1 MAGKSI
7 VMLFGMGTDV
17 SEGDYSRAAVRAI
30 ESTVGQA
37 KLEVVDAFGVSR
49 DQMHVG
55 IVIGVQRPEKVDKEL
70 VAAAF
75 PHDRVDVRVEEGG
88 LDLASDS
95 VPAIMANAVV
105 TIYLDL
111 PNSEVG
117 GDAQ

>member
-1 MAGKSI
+1 M
-7 VMLFGMGTDV
+7 
-17 SEGDYSRAAVRAI
+17 
-30 ESTVGQA
+30 
-37 KLEVVDAFGVSR
+37 
-49 DQMHVG
+49 
-55 IVIGVQRPEKVDKEL
+55 
-70 VAAAF
+70 AAAF

-111 PNSEVG
+111 PNSEIG